1 VSSKVE
7 SLAKNKMSYIN
18 FGLVFDIV
26 YLITAFDS
34 FDKKKNQNTGV
45 LFID

>member
-34 FDKKKNQNTGV
+34 FDKKNQNAGV